1 MKRLLTLCI
10 ALTAMLCVNAQGL
23 QLAQSKQI
31 QHDKKFERTINSRM
45 GMKPA
50 STKQSKELSMR
61 MAPMSQANKA
71 AAETVECPY
80 DEWAIQDYGSDLW
93 FNAIDLQMEH
103 WFYFDPLVSLYSL
116 QYDKEYTLSDMDAEY
131 TYVQDIMTF
140 EKDYVTEVTFIAG
153 DYGKP
158 IPGFEAW
165 CTTESGAS
173 YHVFYK
179 APEVP
184 EEFTEVEVGELVS
197 VNLKDLTA
205 TQGVFQLIG
214 ANNSYDFAIA
224 INSTGQI
231 EGNYTLEDVHGL
243 DMYTYINDGIDEVK
257 LYNVEMNVTKLAGNN
272 NYHFDAKMW
281 GYNGK
286 LYIISGDYIEPS
298 VEKTVDITATNLF
311 IDDSAFELYKE
322 YAGYGVATISAS
334 NDEYSITGYLY
345 SYGSLNGHYR
355 DDERSAQY
363 WEITGPDGTTEVF
376 SADFDLDITTSLPNP
391 TWLLVGSVVGWDNVQ
406 YNLELTGYVNDNKD
420 PYDAQDG
427 NIDVTYTLDEIEEF
441 EVNIP
446 EGYAYL
452 SAASEERADTW
463 FTFIYVDSEGLL
475 PGTYPITSTYEPG
488 TVQAGEVYN
497 GGVYPTMYAYT
508 DDEGY
513 LTDMWYCRTGNV
525 TVDYDADGNVSM
537 ECNAQNTNGLSVH
550 VVVNPVSEGI
560 KDVDTTTSK
569 DVYSVSG
576 VRMNNAKNL
585 KSGVYVVNGKKVVV
599 K

>member
-1 MKRLLTLCI
+1 MKRLLSLCI

-45 GMKPA
+45 GTKPA

-61 MAPMSQANKA
+61 MAPMSQAKKA

-93 FNAIDLQMEH
+93 FNAIDLQKEH
-103 WFYFDPLVSLYSL
+103 WFYFDVYASLYSL
-116 QYDKEYTLSDMDAEY
+116 QMGKEYTLNDMDAAY
-131 TYVQDIMTF
+131 TYVQDLWTY
-140 EKDYVTEVTFIAG
+140 EKDFVTEVTFIPG
-153 DYGKP
+153 DYGRP

-173 YHVFYK
+173 YHVFYQ

-184 EEFTEVEVGELVS
+184 EEFTEVEVGELTS
-197 VNLKDLTA
+197 VGLKDLTA
-205 TQGVFQLIG
+205 TQGVFQFVG
-214 ANNSYDFAIA
+214 ENSSYDFGIT
-224 INSTGQI
+224 IKSEGQI

-243 DMYTYINDGIDEVK
+243 DNYTYINDGIDPVK
-257 LYNVEMNVTKLAGNN
+257 LYNVEMNVTRIAGDN
-272 NYHFDAKMW
+272 NYHFDAKLW
-281 GYNGK
+281 AYNGK
-286 LYIISGDYIEPS
+286 LYIISGDYIEPQA
-298 VEKTVDITATNLF
+298 EKTVDITATNLV
-311 IDDSAFELYKE
+311 IDDSVFDLYQQF
-322 YAGYGVATISAS
+322 AGYGVATLSAD
-334 NDEYSITGYLY
+334 NGEYYITGYLY
-345 SYGSLNGHYR
+345 SYGDLLGHYR

-376 SADFDLDITTSLPNP
+376 SADFE
-391 TWLLVGSVVGWDNVQ
+391 LVKTDGMWSIQGSVVGWDNVQ
-406 YNLELTGYVNDNKD
+406 YNLNLTGEAGDGKD

-427 NIDVTYTLDEIEEF
+427 DIDVTYTLDEIEEF

-463 FTFIYVDSEGLL
+463 FTFIYVDSEGLV

-513 LTDMWYCRTGNV
+513 LTDMWYCTTGTV

-550 VVVNPVSEGI
+550 VVVNPVSQGI
-560 KDVDTTTSK
+560 KNVDATTSK

-576 VRMNNAKNL
+576 VRMNNAKDL

>member
-1 MKRLLTLCI
+1 MKRLLSLCI

-31 QHDKKFERTINSRM
+31 QHDKKFERIINSRM

-50 STKQSKELSMR
+50 STKQTKELSMR
-61 MAPMSQANKA
+61 MAPMSQAHKA

-80 DEWAIQDYGSDLW
+80 DEWAIQEYTRDLW
-93 FNAIDLQMEH
+93 INAIDLQKEH
-103 WFYFDPLVSLYSL
+103 WFYFDVYASLYSL
-116 QYDKEYTLSDMDAEY
+116 QMGKEYTLNDMDAAY
-131 TYVQDIMTF
+131 TYVQDLWTY
-140 EKDYVTEVTFIAG
+140 EKDFVTEVTFIPG

-173 YHVFYK
+173 YHVFYQ
-179 APEVP
+179 APAVP
-184 EEFTEVEVGELVS
+184 EEFTEVEVGELTS
-197 VNLKDLTA
+197 VGLKDLTA
-205 TQGVFQLIG
+205 TQGVFQFVG
-214 ANNSYDFAIA
+214 ENNSYDFGIT
-224 INSTGQI
+224 INSNGQI
-231 EGNYTLEDVHGL
+231 EGNYTLEDVYGL
-243 DMYTYINDGIDEVK
+243 DNYTYINDGINEVK
-257 LYNVEMNVTKLAGNN
+257 LYNVEMNVTRITGDN
-272 NYHFDAKMW
+272 NYHFDAKLW

-286 LYIISGDYIEPS
+286 LYIISGDYIEPQA
-298 VEKTVDITATNLF
+298 EKTVDITATNLM
-311 IDDSAFELYKE
+311 IDNSVFDLYQE
-322 YAGYGVATISAS
+322 YTGYGVATLSAD
-334 NDEYSITGYLY
+334 NGEYYINGYLY
-345 SYGSLNGHYR
+345 SYGDLLGHYR
-355 DDERSAQY
+355 DSERSAQY

-376 SADFDLDITTSLPNP
+376 SADFDLN
-391 TWLLVGSVVGWDNVQ
+391 LVDGVWSIQGSVVGWDNVQ
-406 YNLELTGYVNDNKD
+406 YNLNLTGEAGDGKD

-427 NIDVTYTLDEIEEF
+427 DIDVTYTLDEIEEF

-513 LTDMWYCRTGNV
+513 LTDMWYCTTGTV

-550 VVVNPVSEGI
+550 VVVNPVAQGI
-560 KDVDTTTSK
+560 KNVDTTASK

>member
-1 MKRLLTLCI
+1 MKRLLSLCI

-23 QLAQSKQI
+23 QLAQTKQI
-31 QHDKKFERTINSRM
+31 QHDKKFERIINSRM

-50 STKQSKELSMR
+50 STKQTKELSMR
-61 MAPMSQANKA
+61 MAPMSQAHKA

-80 DEWAIQDYGSDLW
+80 DEWAIQEYTRDLW
-93 FNAIDLQMEH
+93 INAIDLQKEH
-103 WFYFDPLVSLYSL
+103 WFYFDVYASLYSL
-116 QYDKEYTLSDMDAEY
+116 QMGKEYTLNDMDAAY
-131 TYVQDIMTF
+131 TYVQDLWTY
-140 EKDYVTEVTFIAG
+140 EKDFVTEVTFIPG

-173 YHVFYK
+173 YHVFYQ
-179 APEVP
+179 APAVP
-184 EEFTEVEVGELVS
+184 EEFTEVEVGELTS
-197 VNLKDLTA
+197 VGLKDLTA
-205 TQGVFQLIG
+205 TQGVFQFVG
-214 ANNSYDFAIA
+214 ENNSYDFGIT
-224 INSTGQI
+224 INSNGQI
-231 EGNYTLEDVHGL
+231 EGNYTLEDVYGI
-243 DMYTYINDGIDEVK
+243 DNYTYINDGINEVK
-257 LYNVEMNVTKLAGNN
+257 LYNVEMNVTRIAGDN
-272 NYHFDAKMW
+272 NYHFDAKLW

-298 VEKTVDITATNLF
+298 AEKTVDITATNLM
-311 IDDSAFELYKE
+311 IDNSVFDLYQE
-322 YAGYGVATISAS
+322 YTGYGVATLSAD
-334 NDEYSITGYLY
+334 NGEYYINGYLY
-345 SYGSLNGHYR
+345 SYGDLLGHYR
-355 DDERSAQY
+355 DSERSAQY

-376 SADFDLDITTSLPNP
+376 SADFDLN
-391 TWLLVGSVVGWDNVQ
+391 LVDGVWTIQGSVVGWDNVQ
-406 YNLELTGYVNDNKD
+406 YNLNLTGEAGDGKD

-427 NIDVTYTLDEIEEF
+427 NIDVIYTLDEIEEF

-463 FTFIYVDSEGLL
+463 FTFIYIDSEGLV

-513 LTDMWYCRTGNV
+513 LTDMWYCTTGTV

-550 VVVNPVSEGI
+550 VVVNPVAQGI
-560 KDVDTTTSK
+560 KNVDTTASK